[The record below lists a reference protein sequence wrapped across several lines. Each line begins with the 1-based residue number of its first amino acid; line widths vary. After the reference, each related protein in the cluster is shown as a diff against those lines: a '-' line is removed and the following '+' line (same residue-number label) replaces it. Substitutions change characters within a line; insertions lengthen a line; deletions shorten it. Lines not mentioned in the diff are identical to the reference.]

1 MLYGP
6 VTCRVRSR
14 QLGGTEGSAG
24 LRGAGVGGG
33 QARSVP
39 GDGNASFAY
48 VTVEVV
54 TDGRLC
60 AIVTAIEL
68 YAGSG

>member
-1 MLYGP
+1 MVPLPDASGAG
-6 VTCRVRSR
+6 SS
-14 QLGGTEGSAG
+14 GGTEGSAG
-24 LRGAGVGGG
+24 LRGAGGGCGG
-33 QARSVP
+33 QARCVP

-48 VTVEVV
+48 ITVEAV

-68 YAGSG
+68 YA